1 MRRLISV
8 LALLPAFAAQAA
20 DFSAGGASFVL
31 PVTSLKEARFRTT
44 VRQQYDFSCGS
55 AALATLL
62 SHHYDFPVT
71 EQEIFRDMFV
81 GGDQPRIRREGFSLL
96 DMKRYLATRGF
107 TADGFEQPLDKLAQ
121 AGLPAIVLVADNGYR
136 HFVVV
141 KGVQGG
147 RVLLGDPAGGTRAL
161 SRQGFEAIWQNR
173 LLFVIH
179 GRPGKARF
187 NELAEWR
194 VAPQAMLSDGILR
207 DSLQD
212 VTVPKLGSSDF

>member
-1 MRRLISV
+1 MKAIFSV
-8 LALLPAFAAQAA
+8 LALLPALAVQAA
-20 DFSAGGASFVL
+20 DFAVGGASFVL
-31 PVTSLKEARFRTT
+31 PVTSLKEARFRST

-62 SHHYDFPVT
+62 SYHYDFPVA
-71 EQEIFRDMFV
+71 EQDIFREMFV
-81 GGDQPRIRREGFSLL
+81 RGDQARIRREGFSLL
-96 DMKRYLATRGF
+96 DMKRYLATHGF

-161 SRQGFEAIWQNR
+161 PRQAFEAIWQNR

-179 GRPGKARF
+179 GRPGKPHF
-187 NELAEWR
+187 NETADWR
-194 VAPQAMLSDGILR
+194 VAPQALLADGIVR
-207 DSLQD
+207 DSLRD
-212 VTVPKLGSSDF
+212 VTLPKLGAGDF